1 MQVVNCQCGRKEE
14 MPGLTWMRTRPSM
27 GLWTS
32 RVVGKNARV
41 DLDAHTPLDGVVDK
55 QNYW

>member
-1 MQVVNCQCGRKEE
+1 

-32 RVVGKNARV
+32 KIIGKNARV